1 MAVEVNFYFFR
12 VSSKSRFLFGN
23 SAAVRQWVFCIS
35 VFCQI
40 AFRYMWLSFSSLH
53 SVRSLSLRCFK
64 CFHLPFF
71 FLCRVLLFGF
81 SLPLT
86 VFISDSFNLRCRN
99 FLRLIVCAFCVLFLL
114 SNLFVVE
121 FLFHYGFVLDGLT
134 SNVSN
139 SSFCVILVCDSL
151 SFPFFPV
158 LWTFIVLFLVFR
170 VIVFFFLCCGYL
182 LGFEGVVRCFPI
194 LCDLGP
200 RLLGFS

>member
-1 MAVEVNFYFFR
+1 MAVEINFYFFR

-40 AFRYMWLSFSSLH
+40 AFRYMRLSFSSLH
-53 SVRSLSLRCFK
+53 SVRSLSLRCFE

-71 FLCRVLLFGF
+71 FLCRVFLFGF

-86 VFISDSFNLRCRN
+86 VFISDSFNLRGRN
-99 FLRLIVCAFCVLFLL
+99 FLRLLLCAFCVLFPSVKPFCSRVSL
-114 SNLFVVE
+114 SLW
-121 FLFHYGFVLDGLT
+121 FVLDGLT

-158 LWTFIVLFLVFR
+158 LWTVIVLFLVFR
-170 VIVFFFLCCGYL
+170 VIVFFFLFCGYL